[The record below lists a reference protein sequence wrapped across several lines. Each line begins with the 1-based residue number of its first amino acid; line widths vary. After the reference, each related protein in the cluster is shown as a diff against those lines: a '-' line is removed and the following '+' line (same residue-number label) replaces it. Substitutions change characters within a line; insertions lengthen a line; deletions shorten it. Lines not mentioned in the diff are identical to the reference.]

1 MPKAG
6 GFGDLKLMKN
16 ASKSPNYHFIPAIIS
31 GGSGTRL
38 WPVSRQAYPK
48 QFAEIFGDGLGNS
61 LFART
66 ASRLMPLGSPWTITI
81 EGLRTLTEKALIV
94 EGLTREQAIRQTLY
108 EPRGRNTAPAI
119 AFLCRALELQGF
131 HDSIVGV
138 FPSDQ
143 LIEDEDKFRLTVTR
157 AMEFAARGHIVTLGI
172 KPTFPATCY
181 GYIETAGTAPGVDQ
195 RTDLG
200 TSGADAPAMTA
211 VRFREKPDEATARG
225 FLEKGGYFWNAGMF
239 VFKLSRMIELLKEHA
254 PQVWNPFETLKSD
267 YSNIEDVYERVQAIS
282 IDYAV
287 MERLSSHVTMPC
299 EFDWNDVGSW
309 DAIADVKQG
318 KHSVLATSALAS
330 NGIDASGATAAIQ
343 VTAENNFVFPTDQKT
358 YAFVDVND
366 LVVVDTQ
373 DAVLIVKRGRSEKVK
388 EVVDRLK
395 SFPPQAARRAT
406 EHAFEIRPWGR
417 FEVLKDTP
425 DFKSK
430 VITVDPGAQ
439 ISYQSHAKRAEHWT
453 IIKGSG
459 EVILNDETIPVGPGS
474 HVFIPV
480 QAKHRIRNT
489 GAQPLTFVEVQLG
502 TYFGEDD
509 IVRYEDSYGRR

>member
-1 MPKAG
+1 
-6 GFGDLKLMKN
+6 MKN
-16 ASKSPNYHFIPAIIS
+16 ASPVQGPHFIPAIIS

-119 AFLCRALELQGF
+119 AFLCRALEIQGF
-131 HDSIVGV
+131 HDSIIGV

-143 LIEDEDKFRLTVTR
+143 LIEDEEKFRETVTR
-157 AMEFAARGHIVTLGI
+157 AMEFAAQGHIVTLGI
-172 KPTFPATCY
+172 KPTFPATGY
-181 GYIETAGTAPGVDQ
+181 GYIETSGVAETAGQGARTSVAGAP
-195 RTDLG
+195 
-200 TSGADAPAMTA
+200 SAMTA
-211 VRFREKPDEATARG
+211 IRFREKPDEATARE

-239 VFKLSRMIELLKEHA
+239 VFKLSRMTQLLKEHA
-254 PQVWNPFETLKSD
+254 PKVWDPFESLKSD
-267 YSNIEDVYERVQAIS
+267 YSNIEDVYEKVEAIS

-287 MERLSSHVTMPC
+287 MERLASHITMPC

-318 KHSVLATSALAS
+318 KHSVLATSALA
-330 NGIDASGATAAIQ
+330 NHGIDASGATAAIQ
-343 VTAENNFVFPTDQKT
+343 VKAENNFVFPTDQKT

-430 VITVDPGAQ
+430 VITIDPGAQ

-453 IIKGSG
+453 IVKGSG

-474 HVFIPV
+474 HVHIPV
-480 QAKHRIRNT
+480 QAKHRMRNT
-489 GAQPLTFVEVQLG
+489 GAEPLTFVEVQLG